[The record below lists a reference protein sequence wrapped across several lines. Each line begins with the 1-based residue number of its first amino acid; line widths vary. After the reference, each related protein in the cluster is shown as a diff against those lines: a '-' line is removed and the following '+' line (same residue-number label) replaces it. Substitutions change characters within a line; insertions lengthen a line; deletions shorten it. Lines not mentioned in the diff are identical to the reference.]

1 MTKMSKLKNTPNNQ
15 TLYTL
20 KFNFNYINC
29 SKFKEKELII
39 LRNIISGSRIGQ
51 NFYFYKYA
59 NISFDE
65 SDKKHEY
72 PIVSELDNFGRS
84 KTNGIIFKISNN
96 IYNRCLIYQT
106 SSKECSFYGYIIYNT
121 ETGEYSHNYNLEYE
135 INALLRN
142 INIAISLYGDRS

>member
-1 MTKMSKLKNTPNNQ
+1 MSKLKNTPNDQ

-29 SKFKEKELII
+29 SKFKEKELLI
-39 LRNIISGSRIGQ
+39 LRNIVSGSRIGE

-84 KTNGIIFKISNN
+84 KTNGIIFKIS
-96 IYNRCLIYQT
+96 ISFSFTKTVILI
-106 SSKECSFYGYIIYNT
+106 SDVEII
-121 ETGEYSHNYNLEYE
+121 LML
-135 INALLRN
+135 ILAL
-142 INIAISLYGDRS
+142 